1 MNLKPSLKVAI
12 MPLIAVLLSLFPG
25 QIAYGQTNLET
36 AVRRSKNAAKTIEVV
51 TGMPK
56 SETIPIEL
64 LQRAQAIAVFPDV
77 VQTSLLF
84 SKGMKGYGPVS
95 IRQAGGWSLPAYYRY
110 GQAKF
115 TLKIASFK
123 SYDLIILFMN
133 KNALDWFQEGRFE
146 FKNLRAGVAGPIG
159 KLTHEADLEM
169 SGVGVIMY
177 ILADGKLK
185 GKDVDSDFFDG
196 AYIDPDNNLNKPVYG
211 MKGREVLQGKAPKF
225 TLTAPGLT
233 AFRDILNEKF
243 PVSK

>member
-1 MNLKPSLKVAI
+1 MNSKPSLKVLSI
-12 MPLIAVLLSLFPG
+12 SLIAILLSLFPG
-25 QIAYGQTNLET
+25 QSSYGQTNLEA

-51 TGMPK
+51 TGMPED
-56 SETIPIEL
+56 ETIPIEL

-95 IRQAGGWSLPAYYRY
+95 IRQAEGWSLPAYYRY
-110 GQAKF
+110 AQAKF
-115 TLKIASFK
+115 TLKIAGFK

-159 KLTHEADLEM
+159 KWTRQADLDM

-177 ILADGKLK
+177 VLVDGKLR
-185 GKDVDSDFFDG
+185 GKEVDSDFFDG
-196 AYIDPDNNLNKPVYG
+196 SYIDPDNNINKPVYG
-211 MKGREVLQGKAPKF
+211 MKGREVLQGKTPKF
-225 TLTAPGLT
+225 TPTTPGLT